1 MTNYEM
7 QKIAKMQADFLVD
20 ALKKDDELLDL
31 MFPPKCMGIE
41 EAAAFTSIP
50 VGTLYSKIDEIPH
63 TKVGKRLVFTDRGLT
78 RWMNRRVGRS
88 ANSFQMDAPL
98 KKVM

>member
-1 MTNYEM
+1 MTTYEM
-7 QKIAKMQADFLVD
+7 QRIAKMQAEYLVS
-20 ALKKDDELLDL
+20 ALKEDNDLLDL

-50 VGTLYSKIDEIPH
+50 VGTIYSKIDEIPH
-63 TKVGKRLVFTDRGLT
+63 TKVGKRLVFTDRGLM
-78 RWMNRRVGRS
+78 RWMNRSCGHAQNNV
-88 ANSFQMDAPL
+88 QMDVPL